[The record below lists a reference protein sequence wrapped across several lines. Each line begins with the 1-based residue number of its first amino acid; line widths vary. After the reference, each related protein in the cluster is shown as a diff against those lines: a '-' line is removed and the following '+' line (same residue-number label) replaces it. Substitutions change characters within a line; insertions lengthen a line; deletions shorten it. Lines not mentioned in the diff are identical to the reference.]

1 VHYFLASNLT
11 KLIEAY
17 VSQEEELNQY
27 KDEFEKEELV
37 KM

>member
-1 VHYFLASNLT
+1 VNYFLASNLT

-17 VSQEEELNQY
+17 VSHEEELNQY

-37 KM
+37 NM

>member
-1 VHYFLASNLT
+1 MDYFLASNLT

-27 KDEFEKEELV
+27 KDKIEGEELLN
-37 KM
+37 M